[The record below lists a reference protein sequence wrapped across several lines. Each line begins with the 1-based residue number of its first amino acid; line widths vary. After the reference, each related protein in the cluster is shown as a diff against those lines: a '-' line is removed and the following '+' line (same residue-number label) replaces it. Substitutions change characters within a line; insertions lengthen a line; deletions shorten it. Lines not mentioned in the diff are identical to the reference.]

1 MKAMIK
7 LTVTTPAP
15 LSDEEKQ
22 KLAVAFNTQ
31 YKEKVAV
38 DYRTDNAL
46 AASLI
51 VFDGKNES
59 SFTKLTVI
67 SSVELSLA
75 QKQKVEDTF
84 RKKYSNGI
92 LAEYLVDDSIIG
104 GLIVFD
110 GKTVYDGS
118 VKTKLENLKE
128 RLTHGND

>member
-1 MKAMIK
+1 MIK

-46 AASLI
+46 SASLI
-51 VFDGKNES
+51 VFDGQNES

-67 SSVELSLA
+67 SSVELSPA
-75 QKQKVEDTF
+75 QKQKVENTF

>member
-1 MKAMIK
+1 MIK

-46 AASLI
+46 SASLI

-67 SSVELSLA
+67 SSVELSPA

-92 LAEYLVDDSIIG
+92 LAEYLRADRIRRQNGVRRVRKDET
-104 GLIVFD
+104 
-110 GKTVYDGS
+110 GKSQGKAYPW
-118 VKTKLENLKE
+118 K
-128 RLTHGND
+128 RLALTAKSPKN

>member
-1 MKAMIK
+1 MIK

-46 AASLI
+46 SASLI

-67 SSVELSLA
+67 SSVELSPA

-92 LAEYLVDDSIIG
+92 LAEYLVDDSILG

>member
-1 MKAMIK
+1 MIK

-46 AASLI
+46 SASLI
-51 VFDGKNES
+51 VFDGKNKS

-67 SSVELSLA
+67 SSVELSPA
-75 QKQKVEDTF
+75 QKQKVENTF

>member
-1 MKAMIK
+1 MIK

-46 AASLI
+46 SASLI

-59 SFTKLTVI
+59 SFTKL
-67 SSVELSLA
+67 
-75 QKQKVEDTF
+75 
-84 RKKYSNGI
+84 
-92 LAEYLVDDSIIG
+92 
-104 GLIVFD
+104 
-110 GKTVYDGS
+110 TVYDGS

>member
-1 MKAMIK
+1 MIK

-46 AASLI
+46 SASLI
-51 VFDGKNES
+51 VFDGKNEYS
-59 SFTKLTVI
+59 VTKLTVI
-67 SSVELSLA
+67 SSVELSPA

>member
-1 MKAMIK
+1 MIK

-46 AASLI
+46 SASLI
-51 VFDGKNES
+51 VFDGKNEF

-67 SSVELSLA
+67 SSVELSPA

>member
-1 MKAMIK
+1 MIK

-51 VFDGKNES
+51 GFDGKNES

-67 SSVELSLA
+67 SSVELSPA
-75 QKQKVEDTF
+75 QKQKVENTF